1 MIELVNSETFNKE
14 IAKPYVKLLVYF
26 TAPWCGACKYVGKT
40 IEELDKSEEFYY
52 IKVLK
57 VDIDQNPDLASRY
70 NVRSI
75 PTVLGISGGMVQ
87 ATLNGNIS
95 KEDIVRKIVS
105 EL

>member
-1 MIELVNSETFNKE
+1 MIETVDSEAFNKE

-26 TAPWCGACKYVGKT
+26 TAPWCGACKYVGRT

>member
-14 IAKPYVKLLVYF
+14 IAKPHIKLLVYF
-26 TAPWCGACKYVGKT
+26 TAPWCGACKYVEKT

-52 IKVLK
+52 IRVLK
-57 VDIDQNPDLASRY
+57 VDIDQSPDLASRF
-70 NVRSI
+70 NIRSV
-75 PTVLGISGGMVQ
+75 PTILGISGGMVQ

-95 KEDIVRKIVS
+95 KEDIFKKIIP

>member
-1 MIELVNSETFNKE
+1 MIETVDSEAFNKE
-14 IAKPYVKLLVYF
+14 IAKPHIKLLVYF
-26 TAPWCGACKYVGKT
+26 TAPWCGACKYVGRT

>member
-1 MIELVNSETFNKE
+1 MIETVDSEAFNKE
-14 IAKPYVKLLVYF
+14 IAKPHIKLLVYF
-26 TAPWCGACKYVGKT
+26 TAPWCGACKYVEKT
-40 IEELDKSEEFYY
+40 IEEASRNDDFHY
-52 IKVLK
+52 IKILK
-57 VDIDQNPDLASRY
+57 VDIDKSPDLASRF
-70 NVRSI
+70 NIRSV

>member
-14 IAKPYVKLLVYF
+14 ISKPYVKLLVYF
-26 TAPWCGACKYVGKT
+26 TAPWCGACKYVGRT

>member
-1 MIELVNSETFNKE
+1 VIELVNSETFNKE
-14 IAKPYVKLLVYF
+14 ITKPHIKLLVYF
-26 TAPWCGACKYVGKT
+26 TAPWCGACKYVEKT

-75 PTVLGISGGMVQ
+75 PTVLGIADGMVQ
-87 ATLNGNIS
+87 ATLCGSIS